1 MKLPGTRPLAR
12 CLRPWW
18 EITKLNWRLSV
29 LAGVCLLPMLLAG
42 CSHKARPEPLAPPIE
57 DAPLPR
63 PVPSPTNLPPAVIT
77 IPKERPEPSQAE
89 QTPPAPTPPVRHRKP
104 TPPPNS
110 TQQASLAHP
119 SVSAIGQLSS
129 GDPSDLW
136 RQTSDSIAATERG
149 LNSINRPLSD
159 QEMKTSA
166 QIREFLK
173 QARAALNS
181 GDVDGAHTLAVK
193 AKVLLGE
200 LSQ

>member
-12 CLRPWW
+12 ALHPWW
-18 EITKLNWRLSV
+18 EIAKFDLRFSV
-29 LAGVCLLPMLLAG
+29 MVVVCLLPLLFAG

-57 DAPLPR
+57 DAPPPKPL
-63 PVPSPTNLPPAVIT
+63 PSPTHLPPPVIT
-77 IPKERPEPSQAE
+77 IPKEAPEPNSTE
-89 QTPPAPTPPVRHRKP
+89 PPKPAPAPPMRQKRH
-104 TPPPNS
+104 TPPPS
-110 TQQASLAHP
+110 ITPQPPTARP

-149 LNSINRPLSD
+149 INAMSRPLSG
-159 QEMKTSA
+159 QEKKTAA
-166 QIREFLK
+166 QIRTFLK
-173 QARAALNS
+173 QAHAALSS
-181 GDVDGAHTLAVK
+181 GDIDGAHTLAVK